1 MLSTFAFVTFA
12 WIFFR
17 SQDMM
22 LALNYVSNIFTSIIE
37 NPHQL
42 FHLPGGK
49 TSFIYIIPLIIGD
62 WYLRR
67 DERKLSLIK
76 NSYLRYFTYLII
88 IILVFWKL
96 DLFSGGDIDFIYFQF

>member
-17 SQDMM
+17 IHDIR
-22 LALNYVSNIFTSIIE
+22 LASYFVSKIFTSFFDDPQQI
-37 NPHQL
+37 
-42 FHLPGGK
+42 FDLPGGK
-49 TSFIYIIPLIIGD
+49 MSFIFIIPLVIGD

-76 NSYLRYFTYLII
+76 NIYLRYFTYFILIT
-88 IILVFWKL
+88 LVFWKL
-96 DLFSGGDIDFIYFQF
+96 DLFSGEEIDFIYFQF